1 MTKSSFG
8 RLLAAAAALAS
19 VLLTATAAWACMFL
33 VPPYA
38 AIEYNADEALALH
51 GSAEAFDKAAPTHLR
66 DVTAGDAAH
75 WFNRDGGEI
84 TTLRGYAHI
93 GIQGATQQQANANV
107 QLIQIW
113 GWLDTNGNG
122 AADAGDTTTAWTKLV
137 EHTPSANGGDGSG
150 GNAVGWDIPNP
161 PGAIQTSTWQG
172 DLLQGHTIPVKP
184 GESWLLLIRVVDIA
198 GNTNLMAAVGGLERW
213 DNGAVDGVGSDV
225 TDERFVDAKGN
236 TPGTS
241 DHRIQD
247 KHVAWVYV
255 PRLK

>member
-8 RLLAAAAALAS
+8 RFAAVALAA
-19 VLLTATAAWACMFL
+19 VLLTATAAWACLAL

-38 AIEYNADEALALH
+38 AIEYSPAEALALH

-75 WFNRDGGEI
+75 WFNRDAGEI

-93 GIQGATQQQANANV
+93 GVQGATQQQANANV

-150 GNAVGWDIPNP
+150 GNVVGWDIPYP
-161 PGAIQTSTWQG
+161 PAPAIETSTWQG
-172 DLLQGHTIPVKP
+172 DLLQGQTIQINP
-184 GESWLLLIRVVDIA
+184 GTSWLLLIRVVDIS

-213 DNGAVDGVGSDV
+213 DNGAEDGIGSDV
-225 TDERFVDAKGN
+225 TDERYVDAKGN
-236 TPGTS
+236 TPGTT
-241 DHRIQD
+241 DGRIQD
-247 KHVAWVYV
+247 KHVAWVYR
-255 PRLK
+255 PRLR